1 MLVRTVLESAM
12 RLSSLSWAT
21 AGSSRVRHIATSSNF
36 FMSVTFLGA
45 DVFKSQS
52 GADDLSR
59 WDLVCAGRELARE
72 LYRGSYQIDS
82 KMGNHLLRI
91 EGVSLG
97 TVLLGAR
104 KIRTFRG
111 IHPDLF

>member
-1 MLVRTVLESAM
+1 
-12 RLSSLSWAT
+12 
-21 AGSSRVRHIATSSNF
+21 
-36 FMSVTFLGA
+36 MSVTFLGA

-82 KMGNHLLRI
+82 KMGN
-91 EGVSLG
+91 
-97 TVLLGAR
+97 
-104 KIRTFRG
+104 
-111 IHPDLF
+111 